1 MKLLLDESV
10 PRRLATSFP
19 DSHTLY
25 TVQEMGWTGFGNGTL
40 LALAAQQNFDA
51 FVTVDRGIAHQQNV
65 NSLPIPVV
73 IMLASR
79 NRLAELQP
87 LVPGVVK
94 VLSDEL
100 QNSIY
105 RVPE

>member
-1 MKLLLDESV
+1 MAS
-10 PRRLATSFP
+10 
-19 DSHTLY
+19 
-25 TVQEMGWTGFGNGTL
+25 
-40 LALAAQQNFDA
+40 QQDLDA

-65 NSLPIPVV
+65 NNLPIPVV

-94 VLSDEL
+94 VLSGDL
-100 QNSIY
+100 QKRIY
-105 RVPE
+105 RVSE

>member
-10 PRRLATSFP
+10 PRRLAASFP
-19 DSHTLY
+19 DSYTLS
-25 TVQEMGWTGFGNGTL
+25 TVQEMGWTGFENGSL

-51 FVTVDRGIAHQQNV
+51 FVTVDRGIAYQQNV
-65 NSLPIPVV
+65 DDLPVPVV

-87 LVPGVVK
+87 LVPRVVK
-94 VLSDEL
+94 VLSDNL

-105 RVPE
+105 QVSE

>member
-1 MKLLLDESV
+1 MAS
-10 PRRLATSFP
+10 
-19 DSHTLY
+19 
-25 TVQEMGWTGFGNGTL
+25 
-40 LALAAQQNFDA
+40 QQDFDA

-65 NSLPIPVV
+65 NNLPISVV

-94 VLSDEL
+94 VLSGDL
-100 QNSIY
+100 QNNIY
-105 RVPE
+105 QVSE